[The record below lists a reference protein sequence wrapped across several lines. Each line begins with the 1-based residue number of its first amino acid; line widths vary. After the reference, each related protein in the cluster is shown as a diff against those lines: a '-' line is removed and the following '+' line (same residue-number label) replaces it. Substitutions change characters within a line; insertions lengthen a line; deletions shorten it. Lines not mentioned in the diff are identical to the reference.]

1 MQKYKKIILALGLC
15 LALNSNTAMV
25 YGTEMSEPGEEI
37 VINTEIEDELED
49 STEENTEVNTEI
61 DEETNN
67 TSFESVQ
74 IAEKV
79 LKADGYYAIE
89 DLSVYKDGLSFE
101 INVKEDITRIEV
113 IYTTTQPKINF
124 IDNKQNIYENMNK
137 TYGTMSLLQREKTE
151 VYKEKNITY
160 YMDVYYINSPK
171 NVGTWTMNVTNVQ
184 MIDDIVVAETNVPYG
199 WEIASVEPKTS
210 ISGGVWYHL
219 KNTSILT
226 TLLEA
231 NAEEEVKSEN
241 DTDFETTT
249 IIEEIPYET
258 YVMIGICAI
267 CIGIIAYN
275 IFSKRNR
282 EKKIREIEQKNLE
295 ERKRRKEERKQI
307 KKEQEK
313 QFRQE
318 FLDNE
323 DWSDVKID
331 WDVTPKTKKVEDV
344 VVDTSNK
351 IEKVEQIKKNN
362 SIFADR
368 KQDDVTS
375 KTNEQPKTPIIPNIP
390 NVPNIP
396 NDNSGGGFF

>member
-1 MQKYKKIILALGLC
+1 
-15 LALNSNTAMV
+15 
-25 YGTEMSEPGEEI
+25 
-37 VINTEIEDELED
+37 
-49 STEENTEVNTEI
+49 
-61 DEETNN
+61 
-67 TSFESVQ
+67 
-74 IAEKV
+74 
-79 LKADGYYAIE
+79 
-89 DLSVYKDGLSFE
+89 
-101 INVKEDITRIEV
+101 
-113 IYTTTQPKINF
+113 
-124 IDNKQNIYENMNK
+124 
-137 TYGTMSLLQREKTE
+137 
-151 VYKEKNITY
+151 
-160 YMDVYYINSPK
+160 
-171 NVGTWTMNVTNVQ
+171 
-184 MIDDIVVAETNVPYG
+184 
-199 WEIASVEPKTS
+199 
-210 ISGGVWYHL
+210 
-219 KNTSILT
+219 
-226 TLLEA
+226 
-231 NAEEEVKSEN
+231 
-241 DTDFETTT
+241 
-249 IIEEIPYET
+249 
-258 YVMIGICAI
+258 MIGICAI